1 MIPRDHRGS
10 RQREFGAGIGYG
22 DVGAHTRPEYAL
34 CVFCI
39 MSTSIFWAFLI
50 GNFCAIVAS
59 MDKHPARF
67 RGTMDDLN
75 SMLAASNLDPDL
87 SARVRDY
94 FGHSRNLVRAR
105 DYHDLDMQLSVGM
118 RGEVAGHVSNK
129 QLEAVWYF
137 RESSEAFRRELAML
151 MVPLMFAPFETV
163 DSGQALLVIQRGLVM
178 YGGRMLKRGDHVGRD
193 FIVVRD
199 EARIARQAALGL
211 VENRTLPSA
220 FTYVEV
226 LELRQGAL
234 RRAFPMFPREARRI
248 RAASAWVAFK
258 LAMMRWARMR
268 IAEARKRKNSR
279 GEAIAN
285 SVVAVSARATMLSPG
300 DTFAD
305 PATAAALKA
314 RRKRE
319 EASVVRSRRRRVEM
333 ALLRP
338 SRERRRQRSHSYA
351 PSFKSTTPVSRRCKN
366 DRRRSSSL

>member
-10 RQREFGAGIGYG
+10 RTREIGAGIGYG

-129 QLEAVWYF
+129 QLEAVWYARPAPKGLTICPRRGRGVAAIRLPWLPTVTSRVLPGILGSRPRRF
-137 RESSEAFRRELAML
+137 GGSSQCSWCLSCSR
-151 MVPLMFAPFETV
+151 PLRPWT
-163 DSGQALLVIQRGLVM
+163 R
-178 YGGRMLKRGDHVGRD
+178 
-193 FIVVRD
+193 
-199 EARIARQAALGL
+199 
-211 VENRTLPSA
+211 
-220 FTYVEV
+220 
-226 LELRQGAL
+226 
-234 RRAFPMFPREARRI
+234 ARR
-248 RAASAWVAFK
+248 SW
-258 LAMMRWARMR
+258 
-268 IAEARKRKNSR
+268 
-279 GEAIAN
+279 
-285 SVVAVSARATMLSPG
+285 
-300 DTFAD
+300 
-305 PATAAALKA
+305 
-314 RRKRE
+314 
-319 EASVVRSRRRRVEM
+319 
-333 ALLRP
+333 
-338 SRERRRQRSHSYA
+338 
-351 PSFKSTTPVSRRCKN
+351 
-366 DRRRSSSL
+366 